1 MNPRVRTMLLRVA
14 AMWGVLIIAAV
25 VAVVVAS
32 ATRSVP
38 ALVAIMA
45 VGFLVTV
52 VLRFKVWR

>member
-1 MNPRVRTMLLRVA
+1 MDGRTPKLLLRVA

-25 VAVVVAS
+25 VAVAVAS
-32 ATRSVP
+32 ATRSVT

>member
-1 MNPRVRTMLLRVA
+1 VDGRTPKLLLRVA

-25 VAVVVAS
+25 VAVAVAS
-32 ATRSVP
+32 ATRSVT